1 MLVVPAQ
8 AIPNQQ
14 LAVGLN
20 GQAVQ
25 LNIYQFSVG
34 LFMDVY
40 VGGTLVIAG
49 VICQNLNRI
58 VRSAYLGVVGDF
70 AWLDTQGTEDPNF
83 TGIGTRWLLLYLDP
97 ADLAASGF
105 DA

>member
-14 LAVGLN
+14 FQIGLG

-25 LNIYQFSVG
+25 LNVYQYAYG

-40 VGGTLVIAG
+40 VNGSVIIAG
-49 VICQNLNRI
+49 VICENLNRI
-58 VRSAYLGVVGDF
+58 VRSAYLGFVGDF
-70 AWLDTQGTEDPNF
+70 VWFDTQGMDDPMY
-83 TGIGTRWLLLYLDP
+83 TGIGSRWLLIYLETT
-97 ADLAASGF
+97 DLP
-105 DA
+105 